1 MKKRTKIIL
10 GVIVAF
16 FVIGIINSIINPNP
30 ESSQTDSAVDSGN
43 SSNVAADSSDNYSDA
58 ASDDAA
64 SNDSVDALP
73 DFPDSIGDVD
83 ISFSDLVND
92 DVTDNWRIARVS
104 SSENTIDYALDY
116 YKHFFSNDDEIHWIV
131 NFSNNTTSSLRV
143 SSGLL
148 FVDEYE
154 YVKDEELSAKT
165 LGGGM
170 LLAEYSIDLNSEKV
184 EQLQ

>member
-30 ESSQTDSAVDSGN
+30 ESSQTDSAVDSVN
-43 SSNVAADSSDNYSDA
+43 SSNVAADSSDNSSDA
-58 ASDDAA
+58 TSD
-64 SNDSVDALP
+64 DSVDALP

-104 SSENTIDYALDY
+104 SSEDTIDYALDY
-116 YKHFFSNDDEIHWIV
+116 YKHFFSDDDEIHWIV

-148 FVDEYE
+148 FVDEYK